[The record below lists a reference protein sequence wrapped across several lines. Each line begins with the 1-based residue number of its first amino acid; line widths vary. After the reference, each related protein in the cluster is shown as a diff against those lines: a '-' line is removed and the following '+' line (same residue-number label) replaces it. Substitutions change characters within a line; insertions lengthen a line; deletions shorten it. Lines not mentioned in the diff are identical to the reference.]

1 MRLFLWTALA
11 VLACAA
17 TAELP
22 SAHAQDV
29 LRPEKAYPY
38 RVEAEPGRLRVLFDL
53 VDGYYLYRNR
63 FGFAAK
69 TPGVM
74 LGEPEYPR
82 GEAHEDKY
90 FGKQEIYRGAF
101 EIAIPYDNVDG
112 ESKNLS
118 LEVRLQGCADIGLC
132 YPPQTW
138 TRDVGLPAYTAPAAG
153 AGPSTASGTTLRASP
168 VTGAR
173 GTAETTPFLPGAG
186 PAAPLEA
193 NEAFAMN
200 ARFDSANELTV
211 GWQIQPGYYL
221 YRDKLGVTAEGGIE
235 LGAPSMPAG
244 QPFSDDNFGDV
255 HIFRDYV
262 ELKVPFARASPGEIP
277 VTIRAAFQGCKDG
290 SICYPPSEQTM
301 ALTVPAADTFAA
313 GAGGA
318 VLGAAASGSSG
329 STGAAAPPL
338 SEQDRLVARAI
349 SGSWLV
355 MLGLF
360 YLGGL
365 GLAFTPCVLPMVPI
379 VSSIIAGH
387 GAMTAKRGFALSFA
401 YIMGMAFTYTI
412 AGALAALVGQQVQ
425 AVFQKPWILSLF
437 AGVFVLLALSM
448 FGLFT
453 VQMPAAIQSRVA
465 TLANR
470 QKAGSFIGT
479 GVMGALSALIVTTC
493 VAPAL
498 VAALALIGQQG
509 DIARG
514 AAALFAL
521 SLGMGSPLLVV
532 GASAGTLLPKVGA
545 WMNTVKAAFGVM
557 LLGLAIWMLERVLPG
572 NVALVLW
579 AVLVFLTGVFLGAF
593 EPLPATPGAARR
605 LFKGFGVLAC
615 LYGALMLI
623 GATLGGQS
631 PLEPIPRD
639 LLAGA
644 GTSTSGQPAEPV
656 FSAIESV
663 PDLDGAL
670 AAAREAGRPVLV
682 DFTAD
687 WCVSCKEMEEYTFPD
702 GQVVAALAPFSL
714 LRIDVT
720 ANDDDDKALLKRFDS
735 FGPPTIAFFDAHG
748 VQQEAYK
755 LVGFVPAEQFADH
768 VRRLAAL

>member
-1 MRLFLWTALA
+1 MRLFLWAALA
-11 VLACAA
+11 VLTAA
-17 TAELP
+17 GAVHAP
-22 SAHAQDV
+22 STDAQVV

-38 RVEAEPGRLRVLFDL
+38 HVEAESGRLLVRFDIL
-53 VDGYYLYRNR
+53 DGYYLYRNR
-63 FGFAAK
+63 FGFASK
-69 TPGVM
+69 TPGIT
-74 LGEPEYPR
+74 LGAPEYPR

-101 EIAIPYDNVDG
+101 DIAIPYVNDDG

-138 TRDVGLPAYTAPAAG
+138 TRDVGLPAGATGSGPAASG
-153 AGPSTASGTTLRASP
+153 SGPAASP
-168 VTGAR
+168 VAG
-173 GTAETTPFLPGAG
+173 GAG
-186 PAAPLEA
+186 PAGAAAFLPGTDAARPLEA
-193 NEAFAMN
+193 DAAFVMN

-221 YRDKLGVTAEGGIE
+221 YRDKLGVMAEGDID
-235 LGAPSMPAG
+235 LGAPSMPPG
-244 QPFSDDNFGDV
+244 QPFSDANFGDV

-262 ELKVPFARASPGEIP
+262 ELKVPFARATPDEIA
-277 VTIRAAFQGCKDG
+277 VTIHAAFQGCKDG
-290 SICYPPSEQTM
+290 SLCYPPAEQTM
-301 ALTVPAADTFAA
+301 ALNVPAAGTFAEES
-313 GAGGA
+313 GRA
-318 VLGAAASGSSG
+318 VLGAAVSGA
-329 STGAAAPPL
+329 GADLAPL

-379 VSSIIAGH
+379 VSSIIAGQ
-387 GAMTAKRGFALSFA
+387 GELTAKRGFALSLA
-401 YIMGMAFTYTI
+401 YVMGMAFTYTI

-448 FGLFT
+448 FGLFNL
-453 VQMPAAIQSRVA
+453 QMPAAIQSRVA
-465 TLANR
+465 MLANR
-470 QKAGSFIGT
+470 QKAGSFLGT

-532 GASAGTLLPKVGA
+532 GASAGTLLPRVGA
-545 WMNTVKAAFGVM
+545 WMNAVKAAFGVM

-593 EPLPATPGAARR
+593 EPLPATPGAAPR

-623 GATLGGQS
+623 GATLGGKS
-631 PLEPIPRD
+631 PLEPIPRAE
-639 LLAGA
+639 LAGEGA
-644 GTSTSGQPAEPV
+644 TAVSKPSELSFA
-656 FSAIESV
+656 AIESV
-663 PDLDGAL
+663 PQLDSAL
-670 AAAREAGRPVLV
+670 AAARAASRPVLV

-702 GQVVAALAPFSL
+702 SQVVAALGPFTL
-714 LRIDVT
+714 LRVDVT

-735 FGPPTIAFFDAHG
+735 FGPPTIAFFDSHG
-748 VQQEAYK
+748 APQEAYK
-755 LVGFVPAEQFADH
+755 LVGFVPAERFAEH